1 MHQEVRDWLGELRRQ
16 YFEAFV
22 CDSVLECGSY
32 NVNGSVRG
40 LFAAREYIGS
50 GLAAGAGRGRGQSGA
65 RVSAWAGMFD
75 TVI

>member
-16 YFEAFV
+16 YLEAFV

-40 LFAAREYIGS
+40 SVRGARVRGS
-50 GLAAGAGRGRGQSGA
+50 RLAAGAGRGRGQPGA
-65 RVSAWAGMFD
+65 RVQAWAE
-75 TVI
+75 V